1 MRPAIPTETGTQQR
15 TSPPLQPGA
24 ELELRIYRK
33 ILGLRS
39 KTLQG
44 VMNKVL
50 AGLDFKTAER
60 LRLRLELTL
69 TEFADA
75 VQIAPRTLHR
85 RRQGGRLQPDESD
98 RVLRLCRLLGRAED
112 LFDGDERQAR
122 LWLQRKQR
130 ALGARSPL
138 LAARTDIGVRQVDE
152 LIGRLEHG
160 VFT

>member
-1 MRPAIPTETGTQQR
+1 M
-15 TSPPLQPGA
+15 
-24 ELELRIYRK
+24 
-33 ILGLRS
+33 
-39 KTLQG
+39 
-44 VMNKVL
+44 L